1 MLHRYRALF
10 LALSVAILLLLAYTL
25 YWNAAANRLN
35 GFLLVEPMKPLV
47 TGQKASVEIGPGTTG
62 GFPLRLTAR
71 WAHFKVTW
79 PDGTV
84 LETGPLVF
92 SAWAWEPLAFQLE
105 SDAPVRLTVPGTV
118 LARPINA
125 HAASLRGSIA
135 ATMDEKIIQVSVS
148 LAAVEAVIEGGTG
161 PLKASELTLTWTA
174 PAQPPTG
181 PTDSQGQTSLVITGL
196 DLPGAVPAP
205 LQQRIDQ
212 VALSYEPRG
221 PLPAKPSVEGMAAW
235 RDGGGTL
242 DIRSF
247 RVLWSGMD
255 LRANA
260 TLALDRD
267 MQPEGAGTAELS
279 GADALIDV
287 MGARGNIPADR
298 VAVMKQGLQ
307 GLTRRT
313 DDGRDILSVPVTLQN
328 RRLSVG
334 PIVVGVM
341 PVVPWN

>member
-10 LALSVAILLLLAYTL
+10 LALSVAILLLLAYTAWWSTL
-25 YWNAAANRLN
+25 AWRVRTALADA
-35 GFLLVEPMKPLV
+35 PA
-47 TGQKASVEIGPGTTG
+47 KAMAEKGVMLDLRDAVVG
-62 GFPLRLTAR
+62 GFPLTLTVELSGAR
-71 WAHFKVTW
+71 AQW
-79 PDGTV
+79 PSGTV
-84 LETGPLVF
+84 LETGAVTASAF
-92 SAWAWEPLAFQLE
+92 AWAPMDVTL
-105 SDAPVRLTVPGTV
+105 SSTAPVRLN
-118 LARPINA
+118 LAGSARHDPMTGSA
-125 HAASLRGSIA
+125 GRMVVEASLGLNGKPKQVK
-135 ATMDEKIIQVSVS
+135 ATFLSVMAG
-148 LAAVEAVIEGGTG
+148 LEGGNS
-161 PLKASELTLTWTA
+161 PLKADDLTLTWTA
-174 PAQPPTG
+174 PSQPPTG
-181 PTDSQGQTSLVITGL
+181 PTDSQGQTSLVISGL

-221 PLPAKPSVEGMAAW
+221 PLPTKPSVEGMTAW

-298 VAVMKQGLQ
+298 LAVMKQGLK
-307 GLTRRT
+307 GLTRRS
-313 DDGRDILSVPVTLQN
+313 DDGRDVLSVPITLQN
-328 RRLSVG
+328 RQLSVG